1 VSAEGCDTRRCVTCA
16 DEAVPMRVLEVRA
29 GSPAFCADAT
39 GSCVEVLTD
48 LVGAVRPGDLLLV
61 HAGAAIAL
69 LPEAPG

>member
-1 VSAEGCDTRRCVTCA
+1 
-16 DEAVPMRVLEVRA
+16 MRVLEVRA